1 MGGLGSVKFPKFPTV
16 FPKIAFEG
24 FFTLSCKKNAQKFFA
39 QKIFCD
45 KKTLFKSV
53 LHFMFYKNFCISY
66 QKTGA
71 FQKAI
76 FTKITGTTPISLK
89 FQKFQISIKFQLV
102 THIVSKFHPNPSNHP
117 PVTVSQKKSFFFS
130 KVAVLREK

>member
-45 KKTLFKSV
+45 KKNLFKPV
-53 LHFMFYKNFCISY
+53 LHFLFYKIFCISY

-71 FQKAI
+71 FKKAI